1 MDDIRDIKA
10 PVPLPSAAAPDA
22 WLAGLGLLL
31 LGGLALWRWRRL
43 RKRPQCREL
52 AAVRRALAALSRE
65 AGVLGDGDYYFRLAA
80 LVRRVL
86 ALRLGLAATAMS
98 APELASRLDALPAG
112 AREAVAGLFA
122 RAEAACYAG
131 QAIPSDQRHADGL
144 TAARLAAD
152 TRPC

>member
-31 LGGLALWRWRRL
+31 LGALALWRWQRL

-52 AAVRRALAALSRE
+52 VAVRRALAQLSRE
-65 AGVLGDGDYYFRLAA
+65 AGGLGDGDYYFRLAA

-98 APELASRLDALPAG
+98 APELAPCLDALPAG

-122 RAEAACYAG
+122 RAEAACYAR

-144 TAARLAAD
+144 SAARLAAD